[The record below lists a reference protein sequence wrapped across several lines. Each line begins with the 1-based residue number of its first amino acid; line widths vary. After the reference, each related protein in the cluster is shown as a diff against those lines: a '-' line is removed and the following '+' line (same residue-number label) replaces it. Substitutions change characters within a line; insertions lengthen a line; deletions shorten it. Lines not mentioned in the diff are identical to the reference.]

1 MVLSHAGVFLWQHCS
16 SVSFFHISRYN
27 LYWII
32 KKMSKHII
40 LCIQKGRGEGER
52 QNQYQKWLRN
62 MWMFLI
68 ANHRNVCNFTSIVLP
83 FPFNEYHRSNVHSA
97 EFSKY
102 NLDPDF
108 LNLALVT
115 VSLNVYKNKRLLKNH
130 TDWISLLAL
139 NNFVSL

>member
-1 MVLSHAGVFLWQHCS
+1 MQVSSSDNTVLPYHFFTFPDIICIESLKRCRNILYYVF
-16 SVSFFHISRYN
+16 
-27 LYWII
+27 
-32 KKMSKHII
+32 KKE
-40 LCIQKGRGEGER
+40 EGKER
-52 QNQYQKWLRN
+52 QNQYQKWQRN

-115 VSLNVYKNKRLLKNH
+115 VSLNVYKNRRLLKNH